1 MRKSPLPL
9 LCLPLLLIYTVIYSL
24 FSSFAVLI
32 YQSFLVNLFDDMIFF
47 FFFFDLSTLVE
58 YKLREGQGLVCPPF
72 SSIKPQDLA

>member
-47 FFFFDLSTLVE
+47 FFFGLSTLVE
-58 YKLREGQGLVCPPF
+58 YKLREGHGLVCPPF
-72 SSIKPQDLA
+72 SSI